1 MMKHRARQNSSTF
14 LLCLLSMLAVITGC
28 NQNQPTPRQKQILTW
43 PNVGVTDIAE
53 FDPALSSDPNSIQAV
68 ELIFGGLVKLDAQ
81 LQVVPAAAYS
91 WQVSPDGKTYTFY
104 LPAQLRFA
112 DGTPIT
118 AQDVIYSLDRSLQ
131 MNQTAVQQGAP
142 GALFYLGHILGAADV
157 AAGRSSTARG
167 LKALN
172 DQTLQIQLDAPVAY
186 FLADLTEPPAFIVP
200 RQLIQKYGES
210 KWVEHAV
217 GTGPFLLGHWTHD
230 VRMTFLPNPY
240 YYGDK
245 PVIDEVDMP
254 FARDPHAALL
264 SYRGGQYDLT
274 WDIAIQ
280 DYVGASTEKNFHEA
294 VMLATD
300 ALVPNTT
307 VAPFN
312 HPEVRLA
319 FALALNAAVLAH
331 EVMDNSVDQAAT
343 LMPPGMPN
351 DDDASVQG
359 LAYNPQQAQM
369 LLKSVYPDLTMIP
382 PVTLTYPTDG
392 LLQAEAQAMQAMWQ
406 NVLGIA
412 VDLAPVDPST
422 YQREVQNGQVQLGV
436 VNWMADV
443 PDPWNLLTVNLR
455 SGAPGNMGDWQ
466 NAQFDQ
472 WVDQADDL
480 FNDPAQRATLYQE
493 AEQAALSNA
502 AWIPFDHPK
511 FTAFIAPYVHG
522 LVVTPIGL
530 MAPDWSKV
538 TVSSH

>member
-1 MMKHRARQNSSTF
+1 
-14 LLCLLSMLAVITGC
+14 MLAMIAGC
-28 NQNQPTPRQKQILTW
+28 DQNQPTPRQRHVLTW

-53 FDPALSSDPNSIQAV
+53 LDPALSSDPNSIQAV

-131 MNQTAVQQGAP
+131 MNQTAVQQGGS

-157 AAGRSSTARG
+157 AAGHSSTAHG
-167 LKALN
+167 LKAIN

-186 FLADLTEPPAFIVP
+186 FLADLTEPSAFIVP

-210 KWVEHAV
+210 KWVEHAM

-230 VRMTFLPNPY
+230 VRMTFLPNSF

-245 PVIDEVDMP
+245 PVIDELDMP
-254 FARDPHAALL
+254 FVRDPHAALL

-274 WDIAIQ
+274 WGIAIQ
-280 DYVGASTEKNFHEA
+280 DYPGASTEKNFHEA
-294 VMLATD
+294 VLLATD
-300 ALVPNTT
+300 ALVPNTA

-312 HPEVRLA
+312 HPEVRQA
-319 FALALNAAVLAH
+319 FALALNTAALAH
-331 EVMDNSVDQAAT
+331 EVMDNSVDQATT
-343 LMPPGMPN
+343 LMPPGMPDY
-351 DDDASVQG
+351 DDSSVQG

-369 LLKSVYPDLTMIP
+369 LLKTVYPDVTMFP
-382 PVTLTYPTDG
+382 QVTLTYPTDG

-406 NVLGIA
+406 NVFGIT
-412 VDLAPVDPST
+412 VGLAPVDPST
-422 YQREVQNGQVQLGV
+422 YQREVQNGQVQLGI

-472 WVDQADDL
+472 WVDQADHL
-480 FNDPAQRATLYQE
+480 FNDPVQRATLYQE
-493 AEQAALSNA
+493 AEQAVLSNA
-502 AWIPFDHPK
+502 AWIPLDHPK

-522 LVVTPIGL
+522 LVVAPIGL
-530 MAPDWSKV
+530 MAPDWSMV